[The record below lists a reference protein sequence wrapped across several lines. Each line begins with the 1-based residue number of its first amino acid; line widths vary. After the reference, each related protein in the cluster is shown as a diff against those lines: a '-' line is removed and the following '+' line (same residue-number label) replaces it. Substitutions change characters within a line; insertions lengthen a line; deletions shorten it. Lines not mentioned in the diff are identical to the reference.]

1 MKIPIPREHGTW
13 AMIYVP
19 MAIAFASAPLIKFDF
34 LVLILA
40 ITSMFFL
47 QNPLATILRLGANGQ
62 STLMVNNYS
71 SWISFYTASAVVC
84 GGYLLLR
91 GFTFLLLFLAFF
103 VFLLLVQLVLKK
115 RKQHHGKLSELL
127 AIAGL
132 TSTALASRAVL
143 IGQIEQQGV
152 LLWLLCFLF
161 FSSSVFYIKMRVSR
175 HTHNKEATVLTLLCI
190 SFHIVL
196 VLVLVALA
204 IYKIIPMFTAVA
216 YFPIVIRAFIG
227 TGSSGKINLR
237 RIGIAEVIYTIIF
250 AGILIFAESNIL

>member
-47 QNPLATILRLGANGQ
+47 QNPLATILRRHANGQ
-62 STLMVNNYS
+62 SKLMVNNYS
-71 SWISFYTASAVVC
+71 SWINFYTTSALAC

-91 GFTFLLLFLAFF
+91 GFTFLLLFLALF
-103 VFLLLVQLVLKK
+103 VLLLVVHQLLHT
-115 RKQHHGKLSELL
+115 RKQHHGKLSQLL

-161 FSSSVFYIKMRVSR
+161 FSSSVFYIKMRVSKQMP
-175 HTHNKEATVLTLLCI
+175 NKDSTELISLCVAFHIFLVLILLTLV
-190 SFHIVL
+190 SF
-196 VLVLVALA
+196 
-204 IYKIIPMFTAVA
+204 KIIPMYTAAA